1 MFSCGD
7 SIIAA
12 RIERKRRRDG
22 LRACVCMILYCT
34 SSNVVLYCIK
44 QGWVKMV

>member
-12 RIERKRRRDG
+12 LIERKRRRDG
-22 LRACVCMILYCT
+22 LRACVCMIPYRT
-34 SSNVVLYCIK
+34 VRVVMWYYIVLSK
-44 QGWVKMV
+44 GG